1 MSVMLTYT
9 FICGVG
15 IVLGIYL
22 PLKLGNVMDAA
33 IEKDYTGVIRLLVQI
48 FLLFLASSILNYI
61 KSLTSLTITVRMS
74 EEIKN
79 KIVSKVM
86 IMPMKNIDS
95 LENGQIVSKLGD
107 AEVLTGFFMSV
118 LNNLVIN
125 VIAMIVT
132 AVVIFRIS
140 PLLAVVHYVNVPVL
154 IIVYKLFGRII
165 KDKEKVL
172 AENRDNMNSFIIEML
187 QGIREIRTMGGGIN
201 VLNKFWA
208 IHRDYADKQY
218 EKGRAS
224 IVFGSFNTI
233 LSGITQVVFLLVACM
248 EIIQGN
254 LSLGLYYAFNN
265 YAGWF
270 SNALSVLVNMGT
282 EIQSVSVSVDRILQY
297 CEQCK
302 NREREKDKVSLST
315 IQSIRVDKVRFGYD
329 HRMQVLQGISFEFY
343 KNSLYVIVGSNGCGK
358 STFLDLIMN
367 FYEPSEGKIYLN
379 DIDVNQIK
387 EECLFSKIAYIQ
399 QKPFFFNRSIVD
411 NMRMIDDQIS
421 LEEIKNVCELVGM
434 NEYIERLSQGYD
446 TVLGETGSHFSG
458 GQLHRLALA
467 RSLIQDADVYL
478 LDELT
483 ADLDGENEKLI
494 MSILVQL
501 VQNGKIVILVS
512 HRLSTIIKAN
522 MIIVMEQG
530 RVITSGKHDALVNNS
545 EVYQK
550 LL

>member
-1 MSVMLTYT
+1 MLTYT

-329 HRMQVLQGISFEFY
+329 QRMQVLQGISFEFY
-343 KNSLYVIVGSNGCGK
+343 KNSLYV
-358 STFLDLIMN
+358 
-367 FYEPSEGKIYLN
+367 
-379 DIDVNQIK
+379 IDVNQIK